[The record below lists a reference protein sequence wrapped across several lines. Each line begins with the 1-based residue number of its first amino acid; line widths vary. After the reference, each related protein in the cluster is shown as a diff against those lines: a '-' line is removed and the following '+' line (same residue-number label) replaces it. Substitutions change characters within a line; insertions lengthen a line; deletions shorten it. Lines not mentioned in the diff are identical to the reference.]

1 MGDEIMALSNKLE
14 IRNELIN
21 RMKLE
26 LIGPNLVTEELNE
39 SPTQRY
45 LTGILWP
52 IGSEIEKEDD
62 EEHATEEDGEE
73 SGLADRAAPLMQ
85 AMKPSAI
92 GLSFVL
98 DEGVESLNL
107 KVSWGQ
113 YEQKGDRKN
122 PAWHRKSIQFE
133 SPIAILPAD
142 EKRRAMPTDD
152 PEVFIEWMSRPLNDG
167 FGRHAISLFLVNR
180 KPKQEKRA
188 KDVFCLFQPE
198 ISVNGAEGE
207 RPFSIRKMSIKQKT
221 KYPDVAADELLYRNQ
236 TVFAVGHG
244 VAVGWEDVSENRK
257 TAGKLKTIIMPIHE
271 IPRVV
276 PPDWKGDGSLD
287 MTKLANASDGEE
299 VYEYL
304 NPLLEAYDQWIWDR
318 EDEIEFL
325 DGEFKTTAKE
335 HTDSCRES
343 LNRMKKGLDM
353 IRADGENGK
362 VLDAFCFANRAM
374 ALQRTYSEWARVAG
388 KNKDW
393 SGGPQKI
400 KTEWRPFQIGFILQS
415 LTGIVEPSHGER
427 QIADLIWFPTGGG
440 KTEAYL
446 GLAAFVMALR
456 RLNGEVDGLRGDAG
470 VAVLMRY
477 TLRLLT
483 IQQFQRAATLICAC
497 ENIRKENPNKWG
509 GEPFRIGLWVGQK
522 NTPND
527 FDECEEVLESKTY
540 NPSASTPVQL
550 VSCPWCGAEL
560 TRKNYFAYRKKRRVL
575 IGCSRADCE
584 FHRSKNPEGIPA
596 VVSDEEI
603 YRLLPT
609 LIIGTV
615 DKFARMPWVGNTQS
629 LMGNVKGQACHWG
642 FVSEGLDN
650 ETGGWMK
657 AVFQSNSST
666 GEIVDGRPLLPPD
679 LIIQDELHLISG
691 PLGTM
696 VGVYETAIDYLAG
709 REIGD
714 KRIGPKVVAST
725 ATIRRAKEQILSL
738 FARRVAIFPSPGLL
752 AGNSFFSE
760 EQPLENVP
768 GRSYVGIFA
777 PGRSMKTALVRV
789 YAALLSAT
797 EAMEK
802 DMEDLDSY
810 RTLVGYFNSLRELGG
825 AVRLIE
831 DDVKARIKVLSK
843 RTKGQIYG
851 YKTRVIKE
859 NVPELTSRV
868 DSSAIPSLLQR
879 LEQPF
884 YVKDDKIAPVDVVL
898 ASNMISVGV
907 DVSRLGLMVVTGQPK
922 TTAEYIQATSRVGR
936 SNPGLV
942 FTVYNWAR
950 PRDVS
955 HYERFD
961 SYHDALYRYVEAIS
975 VTPFSSR
982 ARDRALSATLVMMSR
997 LNIPGLSKKDDA
1009 KKFKPAHPLVA
1020 RLKDHV
1026 RKRVESIEPL
1036 KAKEVAKHL
1045 DSHIEQ
1051 WQLKTMEKSLVYS
1064 NATKKPNLM
1073 FPLGEKSKGAVFGV
1087 PSSMRDVEKTIGIYL
1102 KE

>member
-1 MGDEIMALSNKLE
+1 MATSDKVE
-14 IRNELIN
+14 IRKELID

-26 LIGPNLVTEELNE
+26 LIGPNMEMEELNE
-39 SPTQRY
+39 SPSQRY

-62 EEHATEEDGEE
+62 EDHATEGDGEE
-73 SGLADRAAPLMQ
+73 SGLPDRAAPLMQ

-98 DEGVESLNL
+98 DEGVDTLNL
-107 KVSWGQ
+107 KASWGQ

-122 PAWHRKSIQFE
+122 PAWHR
-133 SPIAILPAD
+133 SPIIFETSIDVLPSD
-142 EKRRAMPTDD
+142 GRRRTIQTDD
-152 PEVFIEWMSRPLNDG
+152 PEVLIEWISRPLKDG
-167 FGRHAISLFLVNR
+167 SSRHAISLFLVNR
-180 KPKQEKRA
+180 KPKPEKGS
-188 KDVFCLFQPE
+188 KDALCLFQPQINVYGTE
-198 ISVNGAEGE
+198 AKRI
-207 RPFSIRKMSIKQKT
+207 FSIRKMSIKQKT

-236 TVFAVGHG
+236 SVFAVGHG
-244 VAVGWEDVSENRK
+244 VAVEWENVSDNRQN
-257 TAGKLKTIIMPIHE
+257 AGELKTIIMPIHE

-276 PPDWKGDGSLD
+276 PPNWDGDGSLD
-287 MTKLANASDGEE
+287 MTRLANANSGEE
-299 VYEYL
+299 IYEYL

-318 EDEIEFL
+318 EDEIEVL
-325 DGEFKTTAKE
+325 DGEHKTTATE
-335 HTDSCRES
+335 HIELCRES
-343 LNRMKKGLDM
+343 LNRMRKGLDL
-353 IRADGENGK
+353 IRSNGENGK
-362 VLDAFCFANRAM
+362 IVDAFRFANRAM
-374 ALQRTYSEWARVAG
+374 ALQRTHSEWAKISG
-388 KNKDW
+388 KSKDW
-393 SGGPQKI
+393 SNGPQKI
-400 KTEWRPFQIGFILQS
+400 KTEWRPFQVGFILQS
-415 LTGIVEPSHGER
+415 ITGIVEPSHNDR

-446 GLAAFVMALR
+446 GLAAFVIALR
-456 RLNGEVDGLRGDAG
+456 RLNGTLDGLRGDAG
-470 VAVLMRY
+470 VTVLMRY

-497 ENIRKENPNKWG
+497 ENIRKENPGKWG
-509 GEPFRIGLWVGQK
+509 EVPFRIGLWVGQK

-527 FDECEEVLESKTY
+527 FDECAEVLESKTN

-560 TRKNYFAYRKKRRVL
+560 TRKNYFAFRKKRRVL
-575 IGCSRADCE
+575 IGCSRAECD
-584 FHRSKNPEGIPA
+584 FHRSKDPEGIPA

-615 DKFARMPWVGNTQS
+615 DKFARMPWVGNTQV
-629 LMGNVKGQACHWG
+629 LMGNIKGQTKDWG
-642 FVSEGLDN
+642 FVSEGMD
-650 ETGGWMK
+650 ETTAGWMK
-657 AVFQSNSST
+657 AVCQSNSSS
-666 GEIVDGRPLLPPD
+666 GEIIDERPLLPPE

-696 VGVYETAIDYLAG
+696 VGLYETAIDYLAG
-709 REIGD
+709 REIGE

-738 FARRVAIFPSPGLL
+738 FARRLAIFPSPGILE
-752 AGNSFFSE
+752 GNSFFSE
-760 EQPLENVP
+760 EQSLESMP
-768 GRSYVGIFA
+768 GRAYVGIFA
-777 PGRSMKTALVRV
+777 PGRSIKTALVRV

-797 EAMEK
+797 EAMTK
-802 DMEDLDSY
+802 DKEDLDAY

-843 RTKGQIYG
+843 RTMGQVYD
-851 YKTRVIKE
+851 YKTRDIKE

-868 DSSAIPSLLQR
+868 DSSAIPFLLQR

-884 YVKDDKIAPVDVVL
+884 HVKDEKIAPVDVVL

-936 SNPGLV
+936 SHPGLV
-942 FTVYNWAR
+942 FTVYNWSR

-961 SYHDALYRYVEAIS
+961 SYHAALYRYVEAIS

-982 ARDRALSATLVMMSR
+982 ARDRALSAMLVMMSR
-997 LNIPGLSKKDDA
+997 LNIPGLAKKDNA
-1009 KKFKPAHPLVA
+1009 KKFKAVHPLVT
-1020 RLKDHV
+1020 RLKNHV
-1026 RKRVESIEPL
+1026 RKRVEGIEPL
-1036 KAKEVAKHL
+1036 RTEEVVKHL

-1051 WQLKTMEKSLVYS
+1051 WQMKTMEKSLVYS
-1064 NATKKPNLM
+1064 NGNKKTNLM
-1073 FPLGEKSKGAVFGV
+1073 YPLGEQSKGAAFGV
-1087 PSSMRDVEKTIGIYL
+1087 PNSMRDVEKTIGIYL

>member
-1 MGDEIMALSNKLE
+1 MLDKVE
-14 IRNELIN
+14 IRNELIE
-21 RMKLE
+21 RMRLE
-26 LIGPNLVTEELNE
+26 LIGPNHETEELSE

-45 LTGILWP
+45 LAGILWP
-52 IGSEIEKEDD
+52 IGSEIEEEDD
-62 EEHATEEDGEE
+62 EDHATEEGGEE
-73 SGLADRAAPLMQ
+73 SGLPDRAAPLMQ

-98 DEGVESLNL
+98 DTGIESFNL
-107 KVSWGQ
+107 KACWGM
-113 YEQKGDRKN
+113 YEQKGDKKN
-122 PAWHRKSIQFE
+122 PSWHRSPVQFNCQ
-133 SPIAILPAD
+133 IDIFPAD
-142 EKRRAMPTDD
+142 GKRKAKPTDD
-152 PEVFIEWMSRPLNDG
+152 PEVFVEWISRPLNDG
-167 FGRHAISLFLVNR
+167 FGRHTVSLFLVNR
-180 KPKQEKRA
+180 KPKPEKGP
-188 KDVFCLFQPE
+188 KDAICLFQPE
-198 ISVNGAEGE
+198 ITVSGGEGT
-207 RPFSIRKMSIKQKT
+207 RPFSIRKMTIKQKT
-221 KYPDVAADELLYRNQ
+221 KYPDVTADELLYRNQ

-244 VAVGWEDVSENRK
+244 VAVKWNNVSEDRQS
-257 TAGKLKTIIMPIHE
+257 AGELNTVIMPVHE

-276 PPDWKGDGSLD
+276 PPDWAGEGSLD
-287 MTKLANASDGEE
+287 MMKLANAVDGEE
-299 VYEYL
+299 VNDYL
-304 NPLLEAYDQWIWDR
+304 SPLLEAYDQWIWER
-318 EDEIEFL
+318 EDEMELL
-325 DGEFKTTAKE
+325 DGEMKITAKE
-335 HTDSCRES
+335 HIDSCRES
-343 LNRMKKGLDM
+343 LNRMRKGLDM
-353 IRADGENGK
+353 IRADGRDGK
-362 VLDAFCFANRAM
+362 IVEAFRFANRAM
-374 ALQRTYSEWARVAG
+374 ALQRTHSEWAKTAG

-393 SGGPQKI
+393 SSGPPKI
-400 KTEWRPFQIGFILQS
+400 KTEWRPFQIGFILQCI
-415 LTGIVEPSHGER
+415 TGVVEPTHDDR

-456 RLNGEVDGLRGDAG
+456 RLNGEQDGLRGDAG

-483 IQQFQRAATLICAC
+483 IQQFQRAAALICAC
-497 ENIRKENPNKWG
+497 EIIRKEHPNLWG
-509 GEPFRIGLWVGQK
+509 NEPFRIGLWVGVK

-527 FDECEEVLESKTY
+527 FDACEEVLKSKTY

-560 TRKNYFAYRKKRRVL
+560 SRKNYWPYRKMRRVI
-575 IGCSRADCE
+575 IGCSRDQCE

-609 LIIGTV
+609 LVIGTV

-629 LMGNVKGQACHWG
+629 LMGIVKGQAQHWG
-642 FVSEGLDN
+642 FVSDGMDDK
-650 ETGGWMK
+650 TAVWMRE
-657 AVFQSNSST
+657 VFQSNASS
-666 GEIVDGRPLLPPD
+666 GQIMDNRPLLPPD

-696 VGVYETAIDYLAG
+696 VGLYETAIDYLAG
-709 REIGD
+709 REIKG

-738 FARRVAIFPSPGLL
+738 FARRLAIFPSPGLV

-760 EQPLENVP
+760 EQPLESVP

-777 PGRSMKTALVRV
+777 PGRSIKTALVRV
-789 YAALLSAT
+789 YAALLAAT
-797 EAMEK
+797 EAMGV
-802 DMEDLDSY
+802 DPNDLDPY

-831 DDVKARIKVLSK
+831 DDVKARIKVLAR
-843 RTKGQIYG
+843 RTKGQVYD
-851 YKTRVIKE
+851 YKARIIRE

-868 DSSAIPSLLQR
+868 DSSEIPSILQR

-884 YVKDDKIAPVDVVL
+884 HAKDDRIAPVDVVL

-936 SNPGLV
+936 SHPGLV

-955 HYERFD
+955 HYERFE

-982 ARDRALSATLVMMSR
+982 ARDRALSAAFITMAR
-997 LNIPGLSKKDDA
+997 LNIPGLA
-1009 KKFKPAHPLVA
+1009 KKEEAQNFKPSHPLVA
-1020 RLKDHV
+1020 RIKDQI
-1026 RKRVESIEPL
+1026 KQRVDSIEPA
-1036 KAKEVAKHL
+1036 KTKEVVDDL
-1045 DSHIEQ
+1045 QNRIDR
-1051 WQLKTMEKSLVYS
+1051 WQKKTMEKSLVYS

-1073 FPLGEKSKGAVFGV
+1073 FPLGENPKGAEFGV
-1087 PSSMRDVEKTIGIYL
+1087 PNSMRDVEKTIGIYL